1 MSAQAVMSRDGTA
14 GPDIGNHTYSD
25 ETAAWLASRKP
36 HCEVLT
42 DDAFGIIV
50 QVVLALL
57 GFGALLLKRKYE
69 HPRRE
74 FQVWALDVTKQA
86 VSGAILHLF
95 GMFSSGV
102 MNHYT
107 AHLDSGDHCSWYFI
121 SFSFG
126 TVSHASAFSLRY
138 AVSLTDSCGAWQADF
153 RHCDLVRTRGLASKD
168 SPDSQVFIARAQR
181 GVRPPTAGARVIHTH
196 TPHARRPVI
205 F

>member
-1 MSAQAVMSRDGTA
+1 VSAQAVMSRDGTA

-138 AVSLTDSCGAWQADF
+138 AVSLTLVVLGKQTFGTAISYGLVVLQAKIAPILKF
-153 RHCDLVRTRGLASKD
+153 SSLEHSGEYGHPLQVR
-168 SPDSQVFIARAQR
+168 V
-181 GVRPPTAGARVIHTH
+181 
-196 TPHARRPVI
+196 
-205 F
+205 